1 MVAARFSH
9 GERNLPG
16 SEAVAGDYDYIIVG
30 AGSAGCL
37 LANRLSA
44 DPNKRVLVLEAG
56 GRDNWIWFHIPV
68 GYLFAIGNPRSD
80 WCFKTEPE
88 PGLNGRSLN
97 YPRGKVI
104 GGSSA
109 INAMIYMRGQAAD
122 YDHWR
127 QLGLGGWGWN
137 DVLPFFKKHEDNF
150 LGPSDVHAVG
160 GEWPIAAPRVRW
172 DLIDAF
178 RTAVEQAGIK
188 SIPDFNS
195 GDNEGCCA
203 FHVNQKRGRRV
214 STARAFLKPVLNR
227 ANLRLETGCL
237 VEGIVFE
244 KKRATGVRWR
254 QNGQARMAR
263 CRGEIILA
271 AGSIGSTQILLLS
284 GVGPAAQLQEHG
296 IPVVLDRPGVGAN
309 LQDHLQLRMIYKV
322 DGITTL
328 NERYHASLGFAQ
340 MLAEYALFRRGPL
353 TMAPSQFGLFTRS
366 DSDQERANLQYHVQ
380 PLSLDR
386 FGEPLHKFPA
396 FTASVCNVRPTS
408 RGSVRLRS
416 SNPSDAPA
424 IRPNY
429 LSTDDDRRIAARAIR
444 LTRHIAAQPALAPFH
459 PNEYLPGPSVEDD
472 EQALIKAAGDI
483 GTTIFHP
490 VGTAKMGLPS
500 DPMMVV
506 DERLRVFGLEHL
518 RVIDASVMPSITS
531 GNTNAPTMMIAEKGA
546 AMLHEDAKGA

>member
-1 MVAARFSH
+1 MAGAEAIA
-9 GERNLPG
+9 GE
-16 SEAVAGDYDYIIVG
+16 YDYIIVG

-44 DPNKRVLVLEAG
+44 DADKRVLLLEAG

-80 WCFKTEPE
+80 WMFKTEPE

-127 QLGLGGWGWN
+127 QLGLAGWGWD
-137 DVLPFFKKHEDNF
+137 DVLPYFKRHENHF
-150 LGPSDVHAVG
+150 LGESDTHSVG
-160 GEWPIAAPRVRW
+160 GEWHISAPRVRW
-172 DLIDAF
+172 DLLDAF
-178 RTAVEQAGIK
+178 RAAAEQAGIK
-188 SIPDFNS
+188 SIPDFNR
-195 GDNEGCCA
+195 GDNEGICA

-214 STARAFLKPVLNR
+214 STARAFLKPVLHR
-227 ANLRLETGCL
+227 SNLRLETGCL
-237 VEGIVFE
+237 AEGIIFDG
-244 KKRATGVRWR
+244 KRAAGVRWR
-254 QNGQARMAR
+254 QDGVTRTAR
-263 CRGEIILA
+263 CRGEVILS

-284 GVGPAAQLQEHG
+284 GIGPAAQLREHG
-296 IPVVLDRPGVGAN
+296 VDVVADRPGVGAN
-309 LQDHLQLRMIYKV
+309 LQDHLQLRLIYKV

-328 NERYHASLGFAQ
+328 NERYHSRFGFAG
-340 MLAEYALFRRGPL
+340 MLAEYALLRRGPL
-353 TMAPSQFGLFTRS
+353 TMAPSQLGLFTRS
-366 DSDQERANLQYHVQ
+366 DPDQERANLQYHVQ

-408 RGSVRLRS
+408 RGFVRLHSRD
-416 SNPSDAPA
+416 PGEAPA
-424 IRPNY
+424 IAPHY
-429 LSTDDDRRIAARAIR
+429 LSTDADRRIAIASLR
-444 LTRHIAAQPALAPFH
+444 LTRRIAAQPALKPFH
-459 PNEYLPGPSVEDD
+459 PEEYLPGTNVRDD
-472 EQALIKAAGDI
+472 DDAGLLKAAGDI

-490 VGTAKMGLPS
+490 IGTAKMGLPS

-506 DERLRVFGLEHL
+506 DQRLRVAGIERL
-518 RVIDASVMPSITS
+518 RVIDASVMPTITS

-546 AMLHEDAKGA
+546 AMLREDAKGVAP